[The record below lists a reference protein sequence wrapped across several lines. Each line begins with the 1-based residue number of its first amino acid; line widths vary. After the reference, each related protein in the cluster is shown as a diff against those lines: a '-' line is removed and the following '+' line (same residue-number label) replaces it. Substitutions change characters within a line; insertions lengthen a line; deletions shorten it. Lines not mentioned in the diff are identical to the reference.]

1 MNTMNA
7 MSKETNKTQAMLYLE
22 NKRKMAETGQTA
34 NVSGEKDD
42 NKFIKKLSKVNP
54 ADLIRMAKSDRIT
67 TAKTEAKIARIMVN
81 NYYNKGKGATP
92 LEYKF
97 NF

>member
-1 MNTMNA
+1 
-7 MSKETNKTQAMLYLE
+7 
-22 NKRKMAETGQTA
+22 
-34 NVSGEKDD
+34 
-42 NKFIKKLSKVNP
+42 
-54 ADLIRMAKSDRIT
+54 MAKSDRIT